1 MSEQEIIE
9 FKKSLNKFLLK
20 SIKPN
25 CAPLYNYL
33 SVAFRSGKITYN
45 IAKVV
50 KIYIYPTD
58 FKPVKPGNRKP
69 KEFIDYDKISL
80 FVEFPVVMFNDDP
93 YTFIEKNAK
102 LTVSFDGFDGVS
114 GFLIPAN
121 VPSNVKYVVKEKT

>member
-1 MSEQEIIE
+1 MSEQEIAA

-33 SVAFRSGKITYN
+33 SVAFRNGKITYN
-45 IAKVV
+45 IAKVI

-69 KEFIDYDKISL
+69 KEFIDYNKISL

-114 GFLIPAN
+114 GFLVPIN
-121 VPSNVKYVVKEKT
+121 VPSNVQYLVIKN